1 MKEKISSLDIEMLI
15 DAAIK
20 AREYSYSPYSNFS
33 VGSALLT
40 SDKVIYSGCNVE
52 SASYTPTIC
61 AERVAVSKA
70 VSEGHRDIEAIAI
83 VGSSDM
89 TYPCG
94 VCRQFIRE
102 FGEDITIIV
111 ANSKDDYRIYGLEEL
126 LPNSF
131 GPEDLK

>member
-102 FGEDITIIV
+102 FGEDIIIIV